1 MNKSENLLVV
11 SHQAVIRCIVAYLTE
26 CPLDQLPYIKIPLHT
41 IIKVTLRN
49 GVNVLE
55 FIHIAIDCV
64 DTYRAKPTNCGT
76 DRDIVEAIASVP
88 FHL

>member
-26 CPLDQLPYIKIPLHT
+26 RPLDELPYIKIPLHT
-41 IIKVTLRN
+41 IIKVTMKN
-49 GVNVLE
+49 GQNVLE
-55 FIHIAIDCV
+55 FIHIAVDCV
-64 DTYRAKPTNCGT
+64 DTYRAKPTNCNA